1 MSGSD
6 SYTMV
11 LHRDDA
17 KDAAILVSETGA
29 SRQIWL
35 PRAKIEFKH
44 TGKFWQAR
52 IGAPKLAVIEVS
64 VPRWLVER
72 EGLL

>member
-1 MSGSD
+1 MI
-6 SYTMV
+6 
-11 LHRDDA
+11 LHRDNA
-17 KDAAILVSETGA
+17 KDAAILVSETGT

-44 TGKFWQAR
+44 TGQFWQAR
-52 IGAPKLAVIEVS
+52 IGAPKLAVIV
-64 VPRWLVER
+64 VTLPRWLAEK

>member
-1 MSGSD
+1 MSEPF
-6 SYTMV
+6 TMI
-11 LHRDDA
+11 LHRDDV

-35 PRAKIEFKH
+35 PRAKIEYEH

-52 IGAPKLAVIEVS
+52 IGAPKLAVIEVTL
-64 VPRWLVER
+64 PRWLAEK